1 MAVQDTEHHN
11 GKGLEDQTANK
22 GFTSEDEEMDN
33 EEGTSEKSIL
43 RKLDL
48 RLLPAVGVLYLLSFL
63 DRSNVSNARVEGL
76 ADDLGMT
83 GNQYLTGLTLYFIGY
98 VLFEV
103 PCNIVLKRTSP
114 RVWLPTLTIVWG
126 VVATLLGIVRNLA
139 GFFVAR
145 FFLGVAESGLF
156 PGVVYYFSMW
166 YKRRERQFRIS
177 LFFSAAALAGSF
189 GGILAYVGPL

>member
-1 MAVQDTEHHN
+1 MAGQDIYYPN
-11 GKGLEDQTANK
+11 DKGPDNQTANK
-22 GFTSEDEEMDN
+22 SSGSEN
-33 EEGTSEKSIL
+33 EEAENAGISEKSIL

-63 DRSNVSNARVEGL
+63 DRSNVANARVEGL

-98 VLFEV
+98 VLFEI
-103 PCNIVLKRTSP
+103 PCNIILKRTSP
-114 RVWLPTLTIVWG
+114 RVWLPSLTIVWG
-126 VVATLLGIVRNLA
+126 VVATLSGIVQNLT
-139 GFFVAR
+139 GFFIVR

-166 YKRRERQFRIS
+166 YQRRERQFRIS

-189 GGILAYVGPL
+189 GGILAYVSTRP